1 MFEPFRKTQNTRAD
15 YESLLKALD
24 ALLEK
29 AAEQNPP
36 HFFTQRNLYG
46 PQALATLANAAAL
59 LNWFLDNI
67 NWCGFYLWD
76 GNQLVLGPF
85 QGMPACTAI
94 QPGKGVCGSGFERRK
109 PVIVDDVNR
118 FPGHIACD
126 PLSRSEIVVPLFAPG
141 TPPPSPDSTH
151 VTAQPIGVLDVD
163 SPEEGR
169 FDTTD
174 SYYLE
179 RFNRIVSDRM
189 G

>member
-1 MFEPFRKTQNTRAD
+1 MFEPFRKTQNIRAD

-29 AAEQNPP
+29 ATEQNPP

-85 QGMPACTAI
+85 QGC
-94 QPGKGVCGSGFERRK
+94 R
-109 PVIVDDVNR
+109 PV
-118 FPGHIACD
+118 
-126 PLSRSEIVVPLFAPG
+126 LRSN
-141 TPPPSPDSTH
+141 
-151 VTAQPIGVLDVD
+151 
-163 SPEEGR
+163 
-169 FDTTD
+169 
-174 SYYLE
+174 LE
-179 RFNRIVSDRM
+179 RESVAQALRGASL
-189 G
+189 